1 MEKELVKIIAVLEA
15 SVTDLKKSGLIT
27 NDVLTQNDIE
37 VTHVSKAFIKVSGS
51 LMNLY
56 ALKNYWKES
65 DLSKFENLFDSP
77 KYR

>member
-1 MEKELVKIIAVLEA
+1 VKIIAVLEA

-56 ALKNYWKES
+56 ALKHYWKES

>member
-1 MEKELVKIIAVLEA
+1 MENELVKIIAVLEA
-15 SVTDLKKSGLIT
+15 SVTDLRKSGLIT

-56 ALKNYWKES
+56 ALKHYWKDNE
-65 DLSKFENLFDSP
+65 LSRFENLFNGA
-77 KYR
+77 K